1 MLKKASSILVKHF
14 CLFLLMALISAAFIP
29 ASEAAPAKA
38 AAPVTAAPADQAKA
52 LQDVKA
58 AAQSAPAA
66 AAAKLAPGTKINI
79 NTADKATLEKLSG
92 IGPVKAQAIID
103 GRPYKTIEDV
113 MRVSGI
119 KGKTFEGIKVYITVK

>member
-1 MLKKASSILVKHF
+1 MLKKASSILVKHV
-14 CLFLLMALISAAFIP
+14 CLFLLMALISVAFIP
-29 ASEAAPAKA
+29 ESGAAPAKA

-52 LQDVKA
+52 IQDVKA
-58 AAQSAPAA
+58 AAQTAPA

-92 IGPVKAQAIID
+92 IGPVKAKAIID
-103 GRPYKTIEDV
+103 GRPYKFVEDV

-119 KGKTFEGIKVYITVK
+119 KGKTFEGIKDFITVK

>member
-14 CLFLLMALISAAFIP
+14 CLFLLMAFISVAFIP

-38 AAPVTAAPADQAKA
+38 AAPATAAPTDQAKA
-52 LQDVKA
+52 IQDVKTA
-58 AAQSAPAA
+58 AKPAPA
-66 AAAKLAPGTKINI
+66 AAAKLASGTKINI
-79 NTADKATLEKLSG
+79 NTADKATLEKLAG
-92 IGPVKAQAIID
+92 IGPVKAKAIID

-119 KGKTFEGIKVYITVK
+119 KGKTFEGIKDYITVK